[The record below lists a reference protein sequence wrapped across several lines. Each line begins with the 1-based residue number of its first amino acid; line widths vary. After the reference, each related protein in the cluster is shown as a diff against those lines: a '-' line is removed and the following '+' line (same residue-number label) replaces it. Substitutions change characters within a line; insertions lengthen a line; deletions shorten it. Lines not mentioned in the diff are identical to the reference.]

1 MRTLKE
7 LLAHGYRARAANDPA
22 ESRAA
27 FFEAVRKASLEA
39 DRPSLAEALCGLAQA
54 ERDIGALGPASHQYA
69 NATVLYR
76 EIGPPARLAYA
87 LRHEADVLREM
98 CRPADAEP
106 LYLEAET
113 IYRQLGGQAVLDLA
127 NTLRGLALVNESTG
141 NMDQSKTLWNEA
153 RKLYADCN
161 VEAGV
166 SECDKNLSQLSK

>member
-1 MRTLKE
+1 MHTLKE
-7 LLAHGYRARAANDPA
+7 LLAQGYRARAAHDPV

-27 FFEAVRKASLEA
+27 FFEAVRQASLES
-39 DRPSLAEALCGLAQA
+39 DRPSLAEAFCGLAQA

-69 NATVLYR
+69 NAILLYR

-98 CRPADAEP
+98 GQPADAEP
-106 LYLEAET
+106 LYLEAES
-113 IYRQLGGQAVLDLA
+113 IYRQLGGQATLDLA

-141 NMDQSKTLWNEA
+141 NLEESRKLWNEA

-161 VEAGV
+161 VDAGV
-166 SECDKNLSQLSK
+166 SECDKRLSQLKK